1 MAKAKKKSKKTRAK
15 HPRRAVAAPAANYS
29 RADKALQVVRA
40 MHEWTTMG
48 RASAGATSPMADW
61 MASHALLKSFFEET
75 LTSLSSESNVDT
87 SANPAERAQQMRA
100 LLDLV
105 ASDLDASET
114 AASRDN
120 IKRFLLHVSW
130 HEGAK
135 LTKREQ
141 MNNGP
146 ARSFFQFE
154 MARAKDAGDYAVQK
168 GWVGKLTA
176 VCGYTE
182 KEIQDGIA
190 GLSSGSSFPE
200 KNLVHTLLKTHDLF
214 GCYMARIAFKR
225 VNTAIPTTNAKHAE
239 YWYKYW
245 KVTGGD
251 PETLKKIFTKS
262 ADEVDALL

>member
-1 MAKAKKKSKKTRAK
+1 MAKAKRKSKKTRAK
-15 HPRRAVAAPAANYS
+15 PPQRAVAAPAANYS

-40 MHEWTTMG
+40 MHEWTAMG
-48 RASAGATSPMADW
+48 RASAGAASPMADST
-61 MASHALLKSFFEET
+61 AHALLRGFFEEA
-75 LTSLSSESNVDT
+75 LTSLSNEDNVDT
-87 SANPAERAQQMRA
+87 SAKPAERAQQMWT

-154 MARAKDAGDYAVQK
+154 MARAKDAGDYAIQK
-168 GWVGKLTA
+168 GWAGKLAA
-176 VCGYTE
+176 VSGHTE

-200 KNLVHTLLKTHDLF
+200 KNLIHTLLKTHDLF
-214 GCYMARIAFKR
+214 GSYMARIAFKR

-251 PETLKKIFTKS
+251 PETLKKIFAKS